1 MTREMEEQRAGQEEV
16 NEKLARLRAMLS
28 TAGGFNSSE
37 VFDEFVREHEWG
49 LALHV
54 VCDYLLEPTAQAAP
68 EAVIQQIQSLHAAM
82 GIEDTCV
89 ADLRG
94 KAQQQVGD

>member
-1 MTREMEEQRAGQEEV
+1 MKAKLVPFREVLPTGGDV
-16 NEKLARLRAMLS
+16 NW
-28 TAGGFNSSE
+28 SE
-37 VFDEFVREHEWG
+37 IFDEFVQQHEWE

-54 VCDYLLEPTAQAAP
+54 VCDYLLEPTAQAAS
-68 EAVIQQIQSLHAAM
+68 EAVIQRIQSLHAAM

-94 KAQQQVGD
+94 KAKQHVSRSSLPL